1 MVVDAA
7 PEEIMDVIADF
18 ASYPQ
23 WAAAVKRAG
32 VIIPGA
38 GDRAERVG
46 FTMDAGLL
54 KDVWVLD

>member
-1 MVVDAA
+1 
-7 PEEIMDVIADF
+7 MDVIADF